1 MTFDI
6 HPFGGSVRLQAEPEG
21 LALRG
26 PVVLSRRENWPADAL
41 GSQGGWRTAVEIEQ
55 LLELGLAN
63 EAADA
68 VWVRYGDFESISNEM
83 PVGFTGAWTGHSP
96 FLLKIDRRSDVG
108 RADFQYRYAFILGGR
123 QVHVDRLG
131 YYVRR
136 AGFAEIFLLDTQMYS
151 LIEAMD
157 AFNALPSDQK
167 TPQQSWLTFAK
178 VKGCAAAVEA
188 LLDSTLE
195 RNDVVIP
202 SQLGLDMR
210 EDADGG
216 LTFLPKCAE
225 LATEEFH
232 QVFERNPGA
241 ERLYTLDRPG
251 LGRVRIVLTDA
262 QHEVLK
268 RMKRVRGVRGEL
280 KEELRRNPVQVF
292 DGVADQVD
300 LPYGDRVIGIGE
312 FPFAPMPHA
321 GFGASEMGKLWQE
334 HIDGSAAPTE
344 APVPGGETVPA
355 GDTTSQNAGP
365 ADAAQDPG
373 IAEASTPFEGTAPTG
388 SPTPGSTVPE
398 EREAAK
404 QYLLIETND
413 ESVQPAFVSEAE
425 AAKQLVKASTYER
438 PQSLRPDRAL
448 HPHQIRGVEWLRTCA
463 EVPGRKGVLLADDMG
478 VGKTVQILTFL
489 AWCIESGKFP
499 DLSRCEPPFRPI
511 LIVAPLI
518 LLDTRTWEREMENFF
533 LNDGVVF
540 WPVLT
545 LHGEQLSRLRRED
558 AGGPEVVIGKP
569 VLDLDRIQRHKV
581 VITNYD
587 TVKNY
592 QHSFAYLKNGKPVWS
607 VIISDEAQEF
617 KIPNTR
623 LSHAMKAIDS
633 DLHITCTGTPV
644 ENRLLD
650 LWNLCD
656 VFQRG
661 LLGSAREFVNRF
673 EKPREPEN
681 QQRSLTELKKA
692 LLFQQEHAFLLR
704 RTKAEV
710 ASLPERKIVKLDCV
724 MSEAEIAAHQELLRD
739 LMMATGQNR
748 FLAALQ
754 RFALLYQHPAL
765 LKENPEE
772 QSAKDLTAASSKI
785 QTVLSTL
792 HAIKGRREKAIIF
805 ARHRTMQAIL
815 AKVIGEE
822 FGLTVRIINGE
833 TKQHASGLRGGG
845 VRTRNAILN
854 EFRQR
859 PGFGVLI
866 LSPFVA
872 GIGLTIVEANH
883 VIHYGRWWNPAVEAQ
898 ATDRAYRIGQ
908 TKDVSVYLPILR
920 DPSGKISSS
929 FDERLDSL
937 MEAKQRLAE
946 DFLRPLQPEDEL
958 GSELISDLRAEANAH
973 S

>member
-6 HPFGGSVRLQAEPEG
+6 HLFGASVRLQAGSEG

-26 PVVLSRRENWPADAL
+26 PVVLSRRENWPAEAI
-41 GSQGGWRTAVEIEQ
+41 GAKGGWRTAVEIEQ
-55 LLELGLAN
+55 LLELGLAD
-63 EAADA
+63 ERADA
-68 VWVRYGDFESISNEM
+68 VWLRYENFEAISNEM
-83 PVGFTGAWTGHSP
+83 PVGLTAAWTGHSP
-96 FLLKIDRRSDVG
+96 FLLKIDRKSDIG
-108 RADFQYRYAFILGGR
+108 RGDFQYRYAFILGGR
-123 QVHVDRLG
+123 PVHVDRLG

-136 AGFAEIFLLDTQMYS
+136 AGNPEIFLLDCQMYS
-151 LIEAMD
+151 LVEAMD
-157 AFNALPSDQK
+157 AFNVLPPDQK

-202 SQLGLDMR
+202 SQLGIDMR

-241 ERLYTLDRPG
+241 EKLYTLDRPG

-262 QHEVLK
+262 QHEVLR

-280 KEELRRNPVQVF
+280 KEELKRNPVQVF

-312 FPFAPMPHA
+312 FAFVPMPHP
-321 GFGASEMGKLWQE
+321 GFGESEMGKLWQG
-334 HIDGSAAPTE
+334 HIAGSGSPAE
-344 APVPGGETVPA
+344 APVSDSAGETDSA
-355 GDTTSQNAGP
+355 TASQNGTLAG
-365 ADAAQDPG
+365 AAQGSG
-373 IAEASTPFEGTAPTG
+373 ITEGGASFEGSAPTG
-388 SPTPGSTVPE
+388 SPMPGSGVRDEPE
-398 EREAAK
+398 SPK

-413 ESVQPAFVSEAE
+413 ESVQPAFLFEAE
-425 AAKQLVKASTYER
+425 RARQFVKASTYER
-438 PQSLRPDRAL
+438 PQSLRPDREL
-448 HPHQIRGVEWLRTCA
+448 HPHQKRGVEWLRTCA
-463 EVPGRKGVLLADDMG
+463 DVVGRKGVLLADDMG

-499 DLSRCEPPFRPI
+499 DLSRSEPPFRPI

-540 WPVLT
+540 WPVLA
-545 LHGEQLSRLRRED
+545 LHGDQLARLRRED
-558 AGGPEVVIGKP
+558 AEGPEVVIGKP
-569 VLDLDRIQRHKV
+569 ILDLDRIQRHKV

-607 VIISDEAQEF
+607 VVISDEAQEF
-617 KIPNTR
+617 KIPNTK

-661 LLGSAREFVNRF
+661 LLGSARDFVSRF
-673 EKPREPEN
+673 EKPREPEI
-681 QQRSLTELKKA
+681 QQTSLMELKKV

-704 RTKAEV
+704 RTKSEV
-710 ASLPERKIVKLDCV
+710 ASLPEKKIVKLDCA
-724 MSEAEIAAHQELLRD
+724 MSEAEIAAHQELLRG
-739 LMMATGQNR
+739 LTTATGQNR
-748 FLAALQ
+748 FLAVLQ

-765 LKENPEE
+765 LQENAEE
-772 QSAKDLTAASSKI
+772 RSAKDLIAVSSKL

-792 HAIKGRREKAIIF
+792 HLIRGRREKAIIF
-805 ARHRTMQAIL
+805 ARHRIMQAIL
-815 AKVIGEE
+815 AKVLGEE

-845 VRTRNAILN
+845 VKTRNAILN
-854 EFRQR
+854 EFRQK

-872 GIGLTIVEANH
+872 GIGLTIIEANH

-908 TKDVSVYLPILR
+908 TKEVSVYLPILR

-929 FDERLDSL
+929 FDERLDNL
-937 MEAKQRLAE
+937 MEGKQRLAE
-946 DFLRPLQPEDEL
+946 DFLRPLQPEEDL
-958 GSELISDLRAEANAH
+958 GRELISDLRAEASH
-973 S
+973 V